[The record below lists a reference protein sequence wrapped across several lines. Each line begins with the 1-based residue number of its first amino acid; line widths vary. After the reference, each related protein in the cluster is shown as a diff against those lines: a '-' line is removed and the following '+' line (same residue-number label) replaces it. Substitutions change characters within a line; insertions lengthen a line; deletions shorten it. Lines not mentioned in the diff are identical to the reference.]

1 MENQTPKRSYFE
13 FGEYRLDLAE
23 HRLLKNDTPV
33 TLPPK
38 AFDLLTVLIEK
49 SGRLVSK
56 DELMKAVWKDAFVEE
71 SNLSLNIHTLRKIF
85 GEQKFIETVPR
96 LGYRFTAPVKEIEAL
111 VFEKTTHSQ
120 IVFEEEIETDV
131 TPAAVSEE
139 ETKKRLPAMFINR
152 FTPLAIAAGVLL
164 VLGAAAFFTFFMRQP
179 EPTRA
184 MVTLPIHSLAVL
196 PLKNLSKAAAAGPDE
211 PLTVGLTDALITK
224 LGNVRGL
231 AVRPTR
237 AVLVFAESSESPQII
252 GEKLNVE
259 AILDVKIQHDPK
271 GRVRVFVQLVKTA
284 DGAIL
289 WSENFDETEE
299 DLFKLQDLISS
310 RVAGA
315 FRLKIP
321 DEKMAGGRRTDD
333 VEAYKL
339 YLRGRHA
346 WNKRTPEGL
355 RQSVR
360 FFEQAIDRDPT
371 FALAFAG
378 LADAFALLSEYNL
391 APPRD
396 SFPQAKAAAQ
406 KALEIDADLAEA
418 HTTLAY
424 ALANYDWN
432 FAEAERE
439 YLRAI
444 ELNPNHPTAHQWYA
458 EFLSAMQRFDE
469 AKAEIRRAE
478 QLDPLSPIIQSMVGL
493 IFYHARDFD
502 AAIAQYQKTINN
514 HPNFPVVY
522 AYLSLAYAQK
532 GMFDEAFEAEAKL
545 LQTAAGVDEKGVES
559 LRQIYRQN
567 GWKSFLK
574 TLLDGTNAEAKNHY
588 VNAFSQAFLYMR
600 MGEREEALE
609 WLEKS
614 FAEQHRYVVY
624 LNADP
629 YADFLRDDPRFQ
641 DLIRRVGL
649 KN

>member
-1 MENQTPKRSYFE
+1 MENKAAKRSYFE

-23 HRLLKNDTPV
+23 HRLLQNDLPV
-33 TLPPK
+33 SLPPK
-38 AFDLLTVLIEK
+38 AFDLLAVLIEK
-49 SGRLVSK
+49 SGHLITK
-56 DELMKAVWKDAFVEE
+56 DELMRAVWKDAFVEE
-71 SNLSLNIHTLRKIF
+71 SNLSLNIHMLRKIF

-96 LGYRFTAPVKEIEAL
+96 LGYRFTEPVREIKTEAL

-120 IVFEEEIETDV
+120 IVFEEEIETDA
-131 TPAAVSEE
+131 TA
-139 ETKKRLPAMFINR
+139 ETKMLLPAPRRHR
-152 FTPLAIAAGVLL
+152 FFSLAIAAGVLL
-164 VLGAAAFFTFFMRQP
+164 IIGAVAFFTFTRRQP
-179 EPTRA
+179 EPTH
-184 MVTLPIHSLAVL
+184 VLGKSPIHSLAVL
-196 PLKNLSKAAAAGPDE
+196 PLKNLSKTEADE
-211 PLTVGLTDALITK
+211 PLSVGLTDALITK
-224 LGNVRGL
+224 LGNIRGL

-237 AVLVFAESSESPQII
+237 ASMVFAESSETPQSI

-259 AILDVKIQHDPK
+259 AILDSQLQHEG
-271 GRVRVFVQLVKTA
+271 GRVRVFVQLIRTA
-284 DGAIL
+284 DAAIL
-289 WSENFDETEE
+289 WSENFDETEA
-299 DLFKLQDLISS
+299 DLFKFQDLISS
-310 RVAGA
+310 RVAEA
-315 FRLKIP
+315 FRLKNP
-321 DEKMAGGRRTDD
+321 DRQTASHRTEDF
-333 VEAYKL
+333 EAYKL

-355 RQSVR
+355 RQSIQ
-360 FFEQAIDRDPT
+360 FFKQSIDRDPT

-378 LADAFALLSEYNL
+378 LADSYALLSEYNL

-406 KALEIDADLAEA
+406 RALEIDENLAEA

-432 FAEAERE
+432 FEGAEHE

-444 ELNPNHPTAHQWYA
+444 ELNPNHATAHQWYA
-458 EFLSAMQRFDE
+458 EFLSAMRRFDE
-469 AKAEIRRAE
+469 AKVEIKRAE
-478 QLDPLSPIIQSMVGL
+478 QLDPLSPIIQSIVGL

-532 GMFDEAFEAEAKL
+532 GMYDEAFEAEAKL
-545 LQTAAGVDEKGVES
+545 LQAAAGADEKSIEV

-567 GWKSFLK
+567 GWKGFLRA
-574 TLLDGTNAEAKNHY
+574 LLAGTNTEAQKHY
-588 VNAFSQAFLYMR
+588 MNAFSQAFLYMR
-600 MGEREEALE
+600 MGEREQSLE

-641 DLIRRVGL
+641 NLIRRVGL